1 MPLYDHAADRFVA
14 NSMKRPSTRHK
25 VGPSIPLQVLVVL
38 LVLFVSSAQAGG
50 TAPKIPNPGFRS
62 VGLWDQTIPL
72 RMDIAVWYPSSRL
85 PKELSLEEWSLL
97 VARNGSAVPGKY
109 PVILLS
115 HTMAASRLASHDL
128 AAALAR
134 NGFMVIAPT
143 HPTDNTDDTSGVF
156 HAALFANRP
165 KHLLMAL
172 AAVEQSTILGPLM
185 DRSRIGV
192 LGVGAGAATALQLA
206 GALPDLSRLSEICP
220 ETENGNPLCSQWAKA
235 FHPRIQSEFAT
246 LLADGPQIFTPVIHR
261 NMEPLAIDDTLSV
274 QADNNTVLDSGEG
287 STPTPKSP
295 TVQPILAI
303 GLLTPG
309 LVDLFQDTS
318 LQTLTSPVGVL
329 AVSNDTVYPMEKS
342 LTRLQQLLPQRPASR
357 IIEHASHFDV
367 QPPCS
372 TTVLES
378 FTALCGNQN
387 PEADASRQLRN
398 EFFVRFFQKNL
409 GLPIPPPSSID
420 RPS

>member
-1 MPLYDHAADRFVA
+1 MPLHDHAAGGFVV
-14 NSMKRPSTRHK
+14 NSMKRPFTRHK
-25 VGPSIPLQVLVVL
+25 FRHVIPLLVLVVIL
-38 LVLFVSSAQAGG
+38 AFFVSSAQAGG
-50 TAPKIPNPGFRS
+50 TTPKLPNPGFRS

-85 PKELSLEEWSLL
+85 PTELSLEEWSLR

-134 NGFMVIAPT
+134 NGFLVIAPT

-172 AAVEQSTILGPLM
+172 AAVEQSSVLGPLM

-206 GALPDLSRLSEICP
+206 GALPDISRLSEICP

-235 FHPRIQSEFAT
+235 FHPRIQNEFAA
-246 LLADGPQIFTPVIHR
+246 LLADGPQVFTPVIHR
-261 NMEPLAIDDTLSV
+261 NMEPLAIDDTLSG
-274 QADNNTVLDSGEG
+274 QTDDNTVLDSGE
-287 STPTPKSP
+287 SNTSALQIP

-309 LVDLFQDTS
+309 LVDLFPDAS
-318 LQTLTSPVGVL
+318 LQTITSSVGVL
-329 AVSNDTVYPMEKS
+329 AVLNDTVYPIEKS
-342 LTRLQQLLPQRPASR
+342 LTRLQQILPQRPASR
-357 IIEHASHFDV
+357 TLEHVNHFDV
-367 QPPCS
+367 QPPCPS
-372 TTVLES
+372 TVLES

-387 PEADASRQLRN
+387 PEADDSRQLRN

-409 GLPIPPPSSID
+409 GFPIPPPPSID